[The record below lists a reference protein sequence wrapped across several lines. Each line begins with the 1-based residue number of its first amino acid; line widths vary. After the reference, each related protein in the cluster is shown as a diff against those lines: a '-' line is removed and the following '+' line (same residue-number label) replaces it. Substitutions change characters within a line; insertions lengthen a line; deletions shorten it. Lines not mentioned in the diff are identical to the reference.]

1 MRQLNKRFLLY
12 QLLVFRKLLQD
23 FNLVTHFLSLI
34 VISLL
39 LILPNRVHGQQI
51 KLESVTP
58 YGCYFHHLSLKSGKK
73 LNLINGFGSGA
84 SIRFRMNKFLAMGIE
99 CAYNNLK
106 IDQDDAVEQWNWKFW
121 EKFYGAYIH
130 DLQKSDSN
138 YVAVLKPFQRISIIP
153 VHLAVVARFPNKT
166 FFTPELNMAVGV
178 YFYKR
183 NLWLSEQWQ
192 KNFPDL
198 NYTYEYGFNNYAEV
212 HRGRVYGARVGLGGY
227 IALSKYIKLNLMG
240 KYHHIIQIGREENY
254 DDFPM
259 DSFIEFSTGVSF
271 FY

>member
-1 MRQLNKRFLLY
+1 MRQADIKFLLY
-12 QLLVFRKLLQD
+12 LSLVYKKLLQG
-23 FNLVTHFLSLI
+23 FNFATRFLSLI
-34 VISLL
+34 AISLL
-39 LILPNRVHGQQI
+39 LILPNVAHGQQL
-51 KLESVTP
+51 KLVSVTP
-58 YGCYFHHLSLKSGKK
+58 YGCYFHHLSLKSGEK
-73 LNLINGFGSGA
+73 LNLINGYGSGV
-84 SIRFRMNKFLAMGIE
+84 SIRFRINKFLAMGIE

-106 IDQDDAVEQWNWKFW
+106 IDQDNAVEQWNWKFW
-121 EKFYGAYIH
+121 EKFYSTYIH

-153 VHLAVVARFPNKT
+153 VHLTVVACFPNKT
-166 FFTPELNMAVGV
+166 FFTPELNMAGGV

-198 NYTYEYGFNNYAEV
+198 DYTYEYEFNNYAEV
-212 HRGRVYGARVGLGGY
+212 HEGRVYGAQVGLGGN
-227 IALSKYIKLNLMG
+227 IALSKYIKLTLMG

-259 DSFIEFSTGVSF
+259 DSFFEFSAGVSF